1 MGRKYMD
8 CLARDF
14 PGGPRCTEK
23 LSADTEE
30 ELLEAVIKHGI
41 NVHGY
46 ANTAD
51 FRAKVS
57 KEFKDLPLSK

>member
-8 CLARDF
+8 CREQDI
-14 PGGPRCTEK
+14 PGGTRCSLT
-23 LSADTEE
+23 LSADTDE

-46 ANTAD
+46 ANTPE
-51 FRAKVS
+51 FRSNVL
-57 KEFKDLPLSK
+57 KEFKDVPLSK